1 MVFAPEG
8 RSRIRACNDF
18 SLFFKVK
25 MYKLQEI
32 FHAEKTKHI
41 SVKEARRNI

>member
-8 RSRIRACNDF
+8 MSRIRACNDS